1 MTVNDKHITID
12 SITETII
19 DRADRNPAAL
29 EKHMLLFK
37 WGYMAKHHG
46 KEKRFEREVHDLVI
60 EYLNGRNS
68 DVMPLDAYLRALGID
83 GYEIMM
89 KIKDYKK
96 RPN

>member
-1 MTVNDKHITID
+1 
-12 SITETII
+12 
-19 DRADRNPAAL
+19 
-29 EKHMLLFK
+29 MLLFK

-46 KEKRFEREVHDLVI
+46 KKKRFEHEVHDLVI
-60 EYLNGRNS
+60 EYLNGQDS

-96 RPN
+96 QPN